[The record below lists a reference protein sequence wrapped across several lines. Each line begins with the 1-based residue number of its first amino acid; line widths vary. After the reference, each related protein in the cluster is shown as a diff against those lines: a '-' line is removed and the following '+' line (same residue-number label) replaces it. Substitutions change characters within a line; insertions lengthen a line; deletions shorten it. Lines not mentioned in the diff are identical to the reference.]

1 MSDDRDANAAA
12 AIEPDDD
19 DDLAGAAL
27 AAEGEASVD
36 RAVAYGGPGRPHDE
50 RLLILAPRG
59 RNAQLIGDAL
69 SRAGFETF
77 ICADA
82 AQLCDEMLKPAG
94 AVILC
99 EEALDRDRL
108 RCLVDTIARQPPWS
122 EIPLL
127 VLTSA
132 GKTTRGSYR
141 VAQALA
147 PRGNA
152 TLIER
157 PVRIITLLSAVRAAL
172 RARRRQYELRDLLD
186 REHVARAQ
194 AEAASKA
201 KDHFLAALSHELRT
215 PLNPVLMTVTS
226 MAMDPELPE
235 RFREDVDVIRRNVEL
250 ESSLIDDLLDL
261 TRITRGKLE
270 LHQEA
275 VDVHALIGHA
285 IRTCCDEEARRKQLD
300 VRSDPRAGAHY
311 VWGDPARLAQVL
323 WNLLKNAVKFTPA
336 GGSITVATANV
347 DDDGGPVGPDGP
359 DGGGNLWVQVSVTD
373 TGIGIEPDAAA
384 RIFDAFE
391 QENRGITRRFGGLG
405 LGLAICKALVGLH
418 GGTIGV
424 ASAGKGA
431 GTTFTVRLAAVREP
445 GLAPARPAPAGDD
458 GRAGL
463 RILLV
468 EDHAATASVMARL
481 LRTLAYAVTVAPDV
495 QTAKRLA
502 EHEPFDLLVSD
513 IGLPDGTGL
522 DLVRH
527 VHTRRP
533 IPALAVSGYGM
544 EDDIRASRD
553 AGFQEHLVKPIDLA
567 KLRAAIERVLLA
579 SPRR

>member
-1 MSDDRDANAAA
+1 VPDDVDANADAVGA
-12 AIEPDDD
+12 GDPHGAP
-19 DDLAGAAL
+19 LTAGGAAP
-27 AAEGEASVD
+27 
-36 RAVAYGGPGRPHDE
+36 GGGGGGGDDARV
-50 RLLILAPRG
+50 LILAPQG
-59 RNAQLIGDAL
+59 RNAQLIRDVLVG
-69 SRAGFETF
+69 AGFGTF
-77 ICADA
+77 ICDGAE
-82 AQLCDEMLKPAG
+82 QLCDEMLKPAG

-99 EEALDRDRL
+99 EEALNRARL
-108 RCLVDTIARQPPWS
+108 QCLVETIGRQPPWS

-127 VLTSA
+127 VLTGA
-132 GKTTRGSYR
+132 GKTTRGSFE

-152 TLIER
+152 TLVER

-186 REHVARAQ
+186 REHAARAQ

-201 KDHFLAALSHELRT
+201 KDHFLATLSHELRT
-215 PLNPVLMTVTS
+215 PLNPVLMTVTA
-226 MAMDPELPE
+226 MALDPGLPE

-285 IRTCCDEEARRKQLD
+285 IRTCCDEEAGRKQLEM
-300 VRSDPRAGAHY
+300 RADPRAAVHY
-311 VWGDPARLAQVL
+311 VWGDPARLAQVF
-323 WNLLKNAVKFTPA
+323 WNLIKNAVKFTPA

-347 DDDGGPVGPDGP
+347 DRAGRPAAPGDSGARGDVWVGI
-359 DGGGNLWVQVSVTD
+359 SVAD
-373 TGIGIEPDAAA
+373 TGIGIEPEAAA

-405 LGLAICKALVGLH
+405 LGLAICKALVELH
-418 GGTIGV
+418 GGTIEV
-424 ASAGKGA
+424 ASGGKGA

-445 GLAPARPAPAGDD
+445 GLAPARPAAAAGR

-468 EDHAATASVMARL
+468 EDHEATATVMARL
-481 LRTLAYAVTVAPDV
+481 LRALTYAVTVAPNLE
-495 QTAKRLA
+495 TAKRLA
-502 EHEPFDLLVSD
+502 EQQPFDLLVSD
-513 IGLPDGTGL
+513 IGLPDGSGL

-527 VHTRRP
+527 VLTRRP

-544 EDDIRASRD
+544 EEDIQASRE
-553 AGFQEHLVKPIDLA
+553 AGFKEHLVKPIDLA
-567 KLRAAIERVLLA
+567 KLRAAIERVLVA
-579 SPRR
+579 PRR